1 MLFIEVGN
9 HRESKA
15 QAIKRN
21 NIAMI
26 QYAFPLY
33 RPPAEADNIIIQAT
47 LGCSHNRCSFC
58 TMYKSKRYTIR
69 PLNEV
74 QREIEVL
81 AHAYPNTNKVFLA
94 DGDALSLPTEY
105 LAELLRLIKT
115 SFPRSSRV
123 SLYATAQ
130 NILAKSVDE
139 LKELRAGGLSLA
151 YFGIESGNNELL
163 SKINK
168 GVNAAQMIE
177 ALHRAHEANIKISA
191 TVILG
196 IGGIEHTREH
206 IRDTA
211 ELINAAP
218 ITYLSTLQLGLEE
231 GTKERFLRAFDSF
244 TPLNDLQILHEQRD
258 LLSLMNPP
266 QKVIFR
272 SNHAS
277 NALHLAGTLPKD
289 SKKLIA
295 QIDDALRTGEDAM
308 VPRWMRGF

>member
-1 MLFIEVGN
+1 
-9 HRESKA
+9 
-15 QAIKRN
+15 
-21 NIAMI
+21 MI
-26 QYAFPLY
+26 DYSFPLY

-58 TMYKSKRYTIR
+58 TMYKSKRYTVR

-74 QREIEVL
+74 QYEIE
-81 AHAYPNTNKVFLA
+81 AQAIYPNANKVFLA
-94 DGDALSLPTEY
+94 DGDALALPTEH
-105 LAELLRLIKT
+105 LAELLRLLQN
-115 SFPRSSRV
+115 SFPRLSRV

-130 NILAKSVDE
+130 NFLEKSVEE

-151 YFGIESGNNELL
+151 YFGVETGNELL
-163 SKINK
+163 LGKIDK
-168 GVNAAQMIE
+168 GVNASEIIE

-196 IGGIEHTREH
+196 IGGMEYTHEH

-211 ELINAAP
+211 KLINSAP

-231 GTKERFLRAFDSF
+231 GAKERFLRTFDSF
-244 TPLNDLQILHEQRD
+244 TPLNDLQILHEQRE
-258 LLSLMNPP
+258 LLSIINPL
-266 QKVIFR
+266 QKIIFR

-277 NALHLAGTLPKD
+277 NALHLAGILPKD
-289 SKKLIA
+289 SEKLISD
-295 QIDDALRTGEDAM
+295 IDDALRIGEGAM

>member
-1 MLFIEVGN
+1 
-9 HRESKA
+9 
-15 QAIKRN
+15 
-21 NIAMI
+21 MI
-26 QYAFPLY
+26 RYDFPLY
-33 RPPAEADNIIIQAT
+33 RPPAEADNIIIQAS

-58 TMYKSKRYTIR
+58 SMYKSKRYTIR

-74 QREIEVL
+74 QREIEAL
-81 AHAYPNTNKVFLA
+81 AHTYPNANKVFIA
-94 DGDALSLPTEY
+94 DGDALALPRDH
-105 LAELLRLIKT
+105 LAELLRLLKIY
-115 SFPRSSRV
+115 FPRLSRV

-130 NILAKSVDE
+130 NFLEKSVDE
-139 LKELRAGGLSLA
+139 LKELRAGGLNLA
-151 YFGIESGNNELL
+151 YFGIETGNNELL
-163 SKINK
+163 SKIDK

-218 ITYLSTLQLGLEE
+218 ITYLSILQLGLEE
-231 GTKERFLRAFDSF
+231 VVKERFLRAFDSF
-244 TPLNDLQILHEQRD
+244 TLLNDLQILHEQHD
-258 LLSLMNPP
+258 LLSLINPP
-266 QKVIFR
+266 QKIIFR

-289 SKKLIA
+289 RDRLLEE
-295 QIDDALRTGEDAM
+295 IDEALKEGEGAL
-308 VPRWMRGF
+308 VPQWFRGF